1 MNLGSGVCVLT
12 EADMLVGWGD
22 GLHTPWAQSTC
33 QLLFDGELNVSVDGC
48 CVCICCAKEFL
59 IPKEFPIVLTTT
71 RVQNSIAKKLPI
83 FFLLVL
89 PIFVV
94 FV

>member
-1 MNLGSGVCVLT
+1 MLWCCVLPVSKV
-12 EADMLVGWGD
+12 DR
-22 GLHTPWAQSTC
+22 
-33 QLLFDGELNVSVDGC
+33 LLLQGNSVTVDGY
-48 CVCICCAKEFL
+48 CVCSSCCAKEFL